1 MDKSYAIID
10 LDGYVTEIR
19 RAAADSIASDNN
31 ENLDDYITLD
41 QMKGLVEQ
49 WSLGKDDEDRLIL
62 NEDANQNIFE
72 DTRIWI
78 SNVGLAKLASEDLI
92 ECAWDN
98 DSNEMIFWVKEPTE
112 KKNESK
118 PKNKRT
124 KRKNSGS

>member
-10 LDGYVTEIR
+10 LEGYITEIR
-19 RAAADSIASDNN
+19 KSAADSIAADNE
-31 ENLDDYITLD
+31 ENLDEYITLD

-78 SNVGLAKLASEDLI
+78 SNVGLAKLAAEDLV

-98 DSNEMIFWVKEPTE
+98 DSNEMVFWVKETTE

-124 KRKNSGS
+124 KRKDSGS